1 MPANSWGIIYCPK
14 EGSAHTQKRW
24 KKIRQYL
31 EEKGVN
37 FDYVQSEGAGSV
49 ERLAAMMTRTGYAT
63 IIVVGGDSA
72 LNHAICGIMSTA
84 SPSGK
89 HPVLGV
95 IPNGFGND
103 FAKFWGMHTDDF
115 KNTIDALIFQ
125 HTRKVDVGTI
135 QIADADGQNKQLYFL
150 DCVNLGV
157 ASSITNLKRKTSNW
171 FGFKTISYFFSALL
185 LLFQRMNFKYVFEMS
200 GEHIEQSA
208 MSICIG
214 SAHGYGQTPSAV
226 PYNGLLDITL
236 VSKPAI
242 FQIFHGLWLLFTG
255 RFLSHRGVKVWRT
268 RHVEF
273 TKLGHAPLSF
283 DGRTYHGHAQSINI
297 GIMPE
302 EIEFLIP

>member
-1 MPANSWGIIYCPK
+1 MGHHILPERGLCPYTK
-14 EGSAHTQKRW
+14 ALE
-24 KKIRQYL
+24 KIRQYL

-63 IIVVGGDSA
+63 IIIVGGDSA

-103 FAKFWGMHTDDF
+103 FAKFWGMHTDDY

-171 FGFKTISYFFSALL
+171 FGFKTISYFSLHCCYCSSA
-185 LLFQRMNFKYVFEMS
+185 
-200 GEHIEQSA
+200 
-208 MSICIG
+208 
-214 SAHGYGQTPSAV
+214 
-226 PYNGLLDITL
+226 
-236 VSKPAI
+236 
-242 FQIFHGLWLLFTG
+242 
-255 RFLSHRGVKVWRT
+255 
-268 RHVEF
+268 
-273 TKLGHAPLSF
+273 
-283 DGRTYHGHAQSINI
+283 
-297 GIMPE
+297 
-302 EIEFLIP
+302 